1 MEFTSASEAHFE
13 AIAQLVS
20 SPEEL
25 YSVCPSGSYP
35 WDYSQICDISKER
48 SDLTVCLVD
57 NQVVAF
63 GNLYNVK
70 PLQSAFIGNIVVS
83 DAYKGQGIG
92 RALIEHLSS
101 QCSDL
106 YQAVPYLSVF
116 NYNTRALL
124 LYTKLGF
131 EPYSAESRIS
141 HDGET
146 VVLLHMRKKSEYN
159 KAFKTDSQRL
169 AISV

>member
-1 MEFTSASEAHFE
+1 MDFTSATETHFE

-20 SPEEL
+20 SAEEL

-35 WDYSQICDISKER
+35 WDYRQILDISQER
-48 SDLTVCLVD
+48 SNLTVCLVD

-70 PLQSAFIGNIVVS
+70 PSQSAFIGNIVVS

-92 RALIEHLSS
+92 RALIEHLSLL
-101 QCSDL
+101 CSEL

-131 EPYSAESRIS
+131 KPYSAEPRIS
-141 HDGET
+141 YDGET
-146 VVLLHMRKKSEYN
+146 VVLLHMRKK
-159 KAFKTDSQRL
+159 RM
-169 AISV
+169 